1 MTEERSK
8 KAKNRIILAAVII
21 FALLCVP
28 FRVTKG
34 TENIHVFGNGGL
46 RSHMLIGTR
55 EQQCSE
61 GFTVQA
67 ALWEYRSQCRTDFD
81 DRHHMENIVLIF
93 RCIGGASGEHD

>member
-1 MTEERSK
+1 MKEASPK
-8 KAKNRIILAAVII
+8 KDKNRIILAAVII

-28 FRVTKG
+28 FRVNKG
-34 TENIHVFGNGGL
+34 TEDIRVFGNGGL
-46 RSHMLIGTR
+46 RSHLLIGTR

-81 DRHHMENIVLIF
+81 GSHHMEKIVLIF
-93 RCIGGASGEHD
+93 GCIGGASGEQ